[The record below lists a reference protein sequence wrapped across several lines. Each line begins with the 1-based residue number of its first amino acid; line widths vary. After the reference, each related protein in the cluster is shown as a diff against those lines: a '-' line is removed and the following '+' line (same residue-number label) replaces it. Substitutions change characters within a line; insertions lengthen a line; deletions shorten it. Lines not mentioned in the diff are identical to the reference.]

1 VPADAATVEEL
12 ARMRECLFVDR
23 SVSSPPHAADI
34 VREFLGELL
43 RAYQR
48 AATPADPAAGD
59 LLAPPD
65 SLVLAEAAA
74 RYVTWAARTD
84 RPVQIA
90 VIGPTQTGK
99 STLVNALLRQQ
110 VARVSPLAGFTT
122 HPEAFW
128 RTGTDDRA
136 DWVADLLPGWRQV
149 PADRLD
155 SDDLGSWSLTRI
167 PAGAASPATELL
179 PRNCILWDTP
189 DFDSLAARRYLHGVL
204 EVVALADIH
213 VLVLSQEKYSD
224 RSVWHVLELAAPLGR
239 PLFIFLNKLD
249 PPAEPVVLASLRE
262 RWSRFRGE
270 PSDVPVFSIPY
281 HPALASGNATA
292 GSDLTLPPEVRT
304 HLARSPVRD
313 RAAGVCC
320 LVRRHWDTWLA
331 PVRAQQQALE
341 QWRHL
346 VGKAA
351 DAFMSAYVRDYLEH
365 PQRWDSFRRAAIELL
380 DLLELPHVGG
390 MVARARRWVTWPM
403 RRLLAAGRD
412 WWSERRGSGR
422 PPHALGVEA
431 TVLTDTFGALLAGLE
446 RDIARRAREPGPARA
461 VWEALGAG
469 LDRAGGGLRE
479 SFDAALHEHH
489 ARVTAEIHATARAL
503 YEELRGQPTRLAAL
517 RTARA
522 ALDMGALLLAVKTGG
537 LTPLDVIWAPTAF
550 ALASM
555 LMEGMAGLQ
564 MQRADRQ
571 LRARQRAA
579 AEELVRVYVVQALD
593 RLSSELTGPGVFGL
607 PAERVVAA
615 AEALAVW
622 ERGHE

>member
-1 VPADAATVEEL
+1 
-12 ARMRECLFVDR
+12 VDR
-23 SVSSPPHAADI
+23 SVSSLPQAADI

-48 AATPADPAAGD
+48 AGTPAPATEGEPT
-59 LLAPPD
+59 APPE

-74 RYVTWAARTD
+74 RYVAWASRID

-99 STLVNALLRQQ
+99 STLVNALLRQA

-128 RTGTDDRA
+128 RAGTDDRA
-136 DWVADLLPGWRQV
+136 DWAAGLLPSWRQV

-155 SDDLGSWSLTRI
+155 RDDLEIWAITRI
-167 PAGAASPATELL
+167 PAAPSSPSTELL
-179 PRNCILWDTP
+179 PPTCVLWDTP

-239 PLFIFLNKLD
+239 PLVIFVNKLD

-262 RWSRFRGE
+262 RWNRFRGE
-270 PSDVPVFSIPY
+270 LADVPVFPIPY
-281 HPALASGNATA
+281 RPALASGDATA
-292 GSDLTLPPEVRT
+292 GSELTLPPDVRT
-304 HLARSPVRD
+304 HLAVSAVRD
-313 RAAGVCC
+313 RAAGVCR
-320 LVRRHWDTWLA
+320 LVRRHWDTWLV

-341 QWRHL
+341 EWRHL
-346 VGKAA
+346 VRKAA
-351 DAFMSAYVRDYLEH
+351 DAFMVAYVRDYLEH

-380 DLLELPHVGG
+380 NLLELPHVGG
-390 MVARARRWVTWPM
+390 MVARARRWVTWPV
-403 RRLLAAGRD
+403 RRLLAAGRE
-412 WWSERRGSGR
+412 WWTERRGSGH

-446 RDIARRAREPGPARA
+446 RDVAHRARDPGPARA
-461 VWEALGAG
+461 VWEALGARV
-469 LDRAGGGLRE
+469 DQAEHSLRQT
-479 SFDAALHEHH
+479 FDAALHQHH
-489 ARVTAEIHATARAL
+489 ARVTAEIHTTARAL
-503 YEELRGQPTRLAAL
+503 YEELRAQPTRLATL

-522 ALDMGALLLAVKTGG
+522 ALDVGALLLALKTGG
-537 LTPLDVIWAPTAF
+537 LTPLDVIWAPAAF

-555 LMEGMAGLQ
+555 LMEGMAGLE

-579 AEELVRVYVVQALD
+579 AEELVRAYVVQALD

-615 AEALAVW
+615 AGALAVW
-622 ERGHE
+622 EGGHE